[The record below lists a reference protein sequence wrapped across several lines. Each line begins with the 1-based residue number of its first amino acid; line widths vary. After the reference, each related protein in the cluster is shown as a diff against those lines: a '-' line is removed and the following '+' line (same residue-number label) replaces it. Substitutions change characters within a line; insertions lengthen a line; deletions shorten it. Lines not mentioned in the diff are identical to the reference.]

1 METAVTRKHY
11 SHIGVRSVATSY
23 RADGSVNDADLV
35 RFERDMD
42 LWASKA
48 RAAEVGVPEGE
59 GWMPVG
65 NPHVDSGNQRYVVQM
80 WQRDNT

>member
-1 METAVTRKHY
+1 METAFTRKHY
-11 SHIGVRSVATSY
+11 SAIGVRQAVILQ
-23 RADGSVNDADLV
+23 RMDGSVNDDDIF

-65 NPHVDSGNQRYVVQM
+65 NPHVDSGNPRYVVQM